1 MTETAEEKLRE
12 LPETEETLV
21 SPDLTADV
29 AETAADRSAH
39 METGTDTSS
48 LAASLIVKVA
58 QDETCV
64 TDAQVSD
71 TSPLV
76 APLEEPIFS
85 ESTSGPVLSG
95 SDQDQT
101 FINLALDPLLCPSED
116 RTPVLQP
123 VAEAQEQETQTT
135 GLPVD
140 IQEVGTPGAEPRV
153 EVTDTGPLEDSMTR
167 QEAQPDGAAGPTENL
182 KTELDD
188 EVGDHSGAGC
198 VPQLNFCFL

>member
-21 SPDLTADV
+21 CPDLTADV
-29 AETAADRSAH
+29 AESAAAAAH
-39 METGTDTSS
+39 TEMGPEVIS
-48 LAASLIVKVA
+48 LGALLIVKTA
-58 QDETCV
+58 EDETCV

-116 RTPVLQP
+116 RTPVLEL
-123 VAEAQEQETQTT
+123 VAVAQEQETQTT

-140 IQEVGTPGAEPRV
+140 SQEVGTPGAEPRV
-153 EVTDTGPLEDSMTR
+153 EVTDTGPLEDNMTG
-167 QEAQPDGAAGPTENL
+167 QEAQLDGAAGPTENL
-182 KTELDD
+182 KAELDD
-188 EVGDHSGAGC
+188 EVGDHSGARY

>member
-29 AETAADRSAH
+29 AESAADAAH
-39 METGTDTSS
+39 TEMGPDVIS
-48 LAASLIVKVA
+48 LGALPAE
-58 QDETCV
+58 DETCV

-116 RTPVLQP
+116 RTPVLEP
-123 VAEAQEQETQTT
+123 VAVAQEQETQTT

-140 IQEVGTPGAEPRV
+140 SQEVGTPGTEPRV
-153 EVTDTGPLEDSMTR
+153 EVTDTGPLEDNMR
-167 QEAQPDGAAGPTENL
+167 A
-182 KTELDD
+182 ELDD
-188 EVGDHSGAGC
+188 EVGHHSGAGC